1 MKKEK
6 TINVASYDD
15 DSIRVITDD
24 IDRLREKFEMYIGY
38 TGTMAFLH
46 LIKEV
51 LQNSIDEAVSDI
63 SPCDEIFIYYYVKK
77 KEIRIVDNGRGI
89 PLSKIVAVCSYIQS
103 SGKFNK
109 GDNNAYK
116 FSAGLNGVGLT
127 AANALSKSLKVVV
140 TRDGKRKEVSFE
152 YGRVVNEKEENFKS
166 DTTSTDITF
175 IPDEKILGPVDL
187 DYHALLDLAEAMSHL
202 SRTKIHVHIHAP
214 GKDGD
219 INKTFKSNGIVD
231 ALVNMVG
238 KSNLLME
245 PLYFRKEDADK
256 NIEVAM
262 CYVSNTTQEQ
272 VLSYANYCTTVD
284 HGTPLTGVKAGLSL
298 AMGSYVKDNI
308 LNKKEKET
316 LDITGDDCRSGWA
329 CVINV
334 NHIKPSFVGQVK

>member
-1 MKKEK
+1 MAKNK
-6 TINVASYDD
+6 INSSYGD
-15 DSIRVITDD
+15 DSIIVITDD
-24 IDRLREKFEMYIGY
+24 IDRLRKKFEMYIGY

-51 LQNSIDEAVSDI
+51 LQNSIDEAVSDV
-63 SPCDEIFIYYYVKK
+63 SPCDEIFIYYNEKK

-89 PLSKIVAVCSYIQS
+89 PLSKIEAVCSYIQS
-103 SGKFNK
+103 SGKFEK
-109 GDNNAYK
+109 GDDNAYK
-116 FSAGLNGVGLT
+116 YSAGLNGVGLT
-127 AANALSKSLKVVV
+127 AANALSKWLTVVV
-140 TRDGKRKEVSFE
+140 IRDGLKKEVKFKC
-152 YGRVVNEKEENFKS
+152 GRVVDSKEVKFKS

-175 IPDEKILGPVDL
+175 VPDEDVLGPVDL

-202 SRTKIHVHIHAP
+202 SRTKIHVHIHTK

-219 INKTFKSNGIVD
+219 INKTYKSNGIVD
-231 ALVNMVG
+231 ALVDMVG
-238 KSNLLME
+238 KNNLLME
-245 PLYFRKEDADK
+245 PLYFRKEDKDK

-262 CYVSNTTQEQ
+262 CYVSNTTNEQ

-284 HGTPLTGVKAGLSL
+284 HGTPLTGVKAGLSS
-298 AMGSYVKDNI
+298 AMTKYVKENI

-316 LDITGDDCRSGWA
+316 LDISGDDCRCGWA